1 MPSGR
6 ISIQEYSAKT
16 GLLLKEE
23 TTSRQGDA
31 DVPLTVEYKNY
42 KKAGNIL
49 LPTEITRNS
58 GGQEF
63 TMLYSDIKINEGVT
77 EADFK

>member
-23 TTSRQGDA
+23 TTSGQGDA
-31 DVPLTVEYKNY
+31 DVPLTVGYKNY

-49 LPTEITRNS
+49 LPTEITGTVAGRNLQCYIQILES
-58 GGQEF
+58 
-63 TMLYSDIKINEGVT
+63 MKV
-77 EADFK
+77 